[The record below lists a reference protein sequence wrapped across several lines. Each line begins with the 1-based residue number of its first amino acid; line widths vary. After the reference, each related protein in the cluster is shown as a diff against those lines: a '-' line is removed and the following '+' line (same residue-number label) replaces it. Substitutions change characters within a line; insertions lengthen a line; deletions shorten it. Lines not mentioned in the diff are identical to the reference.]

1 MHPLTRTG
9 IVIAGVGFV
18 LLLIVQV
25 LLRVLSAGT
34 GANIGLGILGI
45 ASYIAIALGV
55 IAIIA
60 GLLMRSRREEE
71 DF

>member
-9 IVIAGVGFV
+9 IVIAGVGLV

-25 LLRVLSAGT
+25 LLRVLSADT
-34 GANIGLGILGI
+34 GANIGLGILGT
-45 ASYIAIALGV
+45 ASYIAIAFGV
-55 IAIIA
+55 IAFIA

>member
-1 MHPLTRTG
+1 MYPLTRTG
-9 IVIAGVGFV
+9 IVIAGAGLV

-45 ASYIAIALGV
+45 ASCIAIALGV

>member
-9 IVIAGVGFV
+9 IVIAGVGLV

-34 GANIGLGILGI
+34 GANIGLAILGT

-55 IAIIA
+55 IAFIA